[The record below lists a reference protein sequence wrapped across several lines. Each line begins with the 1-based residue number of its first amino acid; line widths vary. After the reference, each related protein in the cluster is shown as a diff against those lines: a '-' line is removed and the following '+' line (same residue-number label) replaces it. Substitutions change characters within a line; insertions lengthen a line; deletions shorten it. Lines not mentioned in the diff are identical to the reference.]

1 MTANSSPAAP
11 TPSLDRSARPRIGQI
26 CAVAIF
32 ALALVAPALGQ
43 IAGWGTGG
51 NAESLAERPTFN
63 PRNVSAF
70 IDQSERWIN
79 DNFGL
84 RQPLIQLNS
93 MLRSLVGAS
102 EWRSVLIGRDGWL
115 FYRGDQIIEQD
126 RGLENFSE
134 TDLSVYVSALDA
146 RRRWLERSGAR
157 MVMMVAPDKSTIYPE
172 YMVPEMPQVAPTRLD
187 QLAAAIAGTGVI
199 FLDLRPVLRA
209 AKSSGPIYYKT
220 DSHWTSL
227 GAYVAANELLRVLH
241 PIFPELDSFPPGAWS
256 FEFAFSAGGDL
267 MPAFDYPWDAHERVP
282 IPVRNFPDRIRYRG
296 SEPMPAIPKILGWS
310 HDLDGSIAVTALT
323 ERPKLLVIGDSYSVA
338 LLPFLQQA
346 FSQVAFIAESR
357 DSTFEEY
364 RFVERY
370 RPDIVLFEKVERYLP
385 NIPTNPPEVTSTK

>member
-1 MTANSSPAAP
+1 
-11 TPSLDRSARPRIGQI
+11 
-26 CAVAIF
+26 
-32 ALALVAPALGQ
+32 
-43 IAGWGTGG
+43 
-51 NAESLAERPTFN
+51 
-63 PRNVSAF
+63 
-70 IDQSERWIN
+70 
-79 DNFGL
+79 
-84 RQPLIQLNS
+84 
-93 MLRSLVGAS
+93 
-102 EWRSVLIGRDGWL
+102 
-115 FYRGDQIIEQD
+115 
-126 RGLENFSE
+126 
-134 TDLSVYVSALDA
+134 
-146 RRRWLERSGAR
+146 

-199 FLDLRPVLRA
+199 FLDLRPALKA

-220 DSHWTSL
+220 DSHWTPL
-227 GAYVAANELLRVLH
+227 GAYVAVDELLRVLH

-256 FEFAFSAGGDL
+256 FEFALSAGGDL

-282 IPVRNFPDRIRYRG
+282 IPVRNFPDQIRYRG
-296 SEPMPAIPKILGWS
+296 SEPMPAIPPIQGWS

-346 FSQVAFIAESR
+346 FSQVAFIAASR

-370 RPDIVLFEKVERYLP
+370 RPNIVLFEKVERYLS
-385 NIPTNPPEVTSTK
+385 NIPSNPLEVTNTK